1 MENASKAL
9 IMAVSIILGI
19 MIVTFLC
26 FAFGMVK
33 NLNSKNMTQI
43 EETETAKFNKEFFKY
58 YENGK
63 DIIEVTSHDII
74 SISNFVKENNSKYDL
89 KEATQNSYYVTIDV
103 YTKSEKIY
111 NFEKSNQDEYSIFLE
126 QNRIFKCSEIKIN
139 KITKRVE
146 YVKYEEV

>member
-43 EETETAKFNKEFFKY
+43 EETETAKFNEEFFKY

-63 DIIEVTSHDII
+63 DIIKVTSHDII

>member
-43 EETETAKFNKEFFKY
+43 EETETAKFNEEFFKY

-74 SISNFVKENNSKYDL
+74 SISNFVKENNSKYDF

>member
-26 FAFGMVK
+26 FVFGMVK

-43 EETETAKFNKEFFKY
+43 EETETAKFNEEFFKY

-63 DIIEVTSHDII
+63 DIIKVTSHDII

-103 YTKSEKIY
+103 YTKSERIY

-139 KITKRVE
+139 KTTKRVE

>member
-1 MENASKAL
+1 
-9 IMAVSIILGI
+9 MAVSIILGI

-43 EETETAKFNKEFFKY
+43 EETETAKFNEEFFKY

-74 SISNFVKENNSKYDL
+74 SISNFVKENNLKYDL